1 MHRPSEDEL
10 RALRA
15 WGERLADGPRE
26 DLRAA
31 GRAIQLLADEVEAL
45 RVELGRGPAAAGPPD
60 PEARSRLEGLSR
72 NVYDALRERIGA
84 AEPTPPR
91 G

>member
-1 MHRPSEDEL
+1 M
-10 RALRA
+10 RA

-26 DLRAA
+26 DVRAA

-45 RVELGRGPAAAGPPD
+45 RAELGRGPAVAGPPD
-60 PEARSRLEGLSR
+60 PEARSRLDGLSR
-72 NVYDALRERIGA
+72 NVYDALRDRLGT
-84 AEPTPPR
+84 AEASPPR